1 MANSLKGLCTPVQV
15 FVVLAVIS
23 TIIYL
28 INMFTTVHISDPV
41 DPGDYLFKN
50 NAVQFGYM
58 ALVLKVIF
66 YIMFG
71 YLLQVL
77 CNNRLDKVAWI
88 ILFLPYVLFG
98 FIMLYAMSMGAL
110 ATVRGKTGLLAGS
123 GFRVGGPDRGL
134 FSDEEW
140 DRGVEDGTSIR
151 QAMKQRNH
159 GSNIGVKQRTEG
171 TDEDGNQLF
180 TPERS
185 TQKSKDNFKN
195 VFTKCLGMPEQGA
208 KTLVNKLWGSE
219 GQAAPDN
226 IRTLQQ
232 LKDMSSKAFNSGLI
246 LTNYEKYILSRLDAH
261 GGGPNSNT
269 EGESNL
275 FNWTSA
281 WVTANPFDYERFY
294 LMYGPISDACDW
306 RNVYKN

>member
-110 ATVRGKTGLLAGS
+110 ATVRGKTGLLSGS
-123 GFRVGGPDRGL
+123 GFRVGGK
-134 FSDEEW
+134 SCN
-140 DRGVEDGTSIR
+140 
-151 QAMKQRNH
+151 QRLMALH
-159 GSNIGVKQRTEG
+159 K
-171 TDEDGNQLF
+171 
-180 TPERS
+180 
-185 TQKSKDNFKN
+185 
-195 VFTKCLGMPEQGA
+195 A
-208 KTLVNKLWGSE
+208 Y
-219 GQAAPDN
+219 QAAGG
-226 IRTLQQ
+226 
-232 LKDMSSKAFNSGLI
+232 KMSAGF
-246 LTNYEKYILSRLDAH
+246 TV
-261 GGGPNSNT
+261 GG
-269 EGESNL
+269 EESCSQRIMAL
-275 FNWTSA
+275 HEH
-281 WVTANPFDYERFY
+281 YKKQ
-294 LMYGPISDACDW
+294 GISL
-306 RNVYKN
+306 